1 MWERLIRRQD
11 RERLGI
17 GFEKIESPFF
27 AQTHVRRSLAGY
39 GDMFGLNELKAEF
52 GCYGRD
58 AHNIPESHIR
68 QMLEAVEDGDWLLVL
83 DKPFSPLSRDTTNR
97 WWAVT
102 GKRVLESVS
111 HPPRVQGSAS
121 LQRAEVLE
129 ISHQPVPE
137 KQYHCTFTK
146 PRTLPDGA
154 IDYTEFGGPVPT
166 CGIAEYG
173 TFALLGGY
181 ETNPAG
187 NVVLK
192 QIRGNPLPAALGT
205 LALGGSAAATAGVS
219 CGGLCGAGAVASTVG
234 ASALAGLVGLL
245 WPSSLGDS
253 SLYTDEQLNSLK
265 QGRTRIRLHI
275 EQQADGTLKGYGYNT
290 QQRSDWEMIPV
301 VQFKA
306 RGAEQVADFG
316 DGVTLIWTPAVDPSA
331 TSGIPPLEGGLQ
343 APQIWIY
350 PPTEQT
356 DNLIVNP
363 IHPPEYKDFIL
374 VFPVGAG
381 VRPLY
386 VVMNVRLDPG
396 TVTGLGEDISGIWL
410 SGAGVGLGVPVPARV
425 ADRLRGKSF
434 TSFDKFR
441 KAFWMA
447 VVNDPELSS
456 QFSLKNIDRMRDGFA
471 PTARYADAVGKRKV
485 FELHH
490 VEWISEGGKVYDVDN
505 MRVNTPRNHLA
516 IHR

>member
-27 AQTHVRRSLAGY
+27 AEFHIRRSLAGY
-39 GDMFGLNELKAEF
+39 GGMFGLNELKAEF

-68 QMLEAVEDGDWLLVL
+68 KMLEAVERGDWLLVL
-83 DKPFSPLSRDTTNR
+83 DRPISPLSRDTANR
-97 WWAVT
+97 WWAIT

-111 HPPRVQGSAS
+111 HPPRVQESAS
-121 LQRAEVLE
+121 LRRAEVLE
-129 ISHQPVPE
+129 VSRQPAPE
-137 KQYHCTFTK
+137 KHYHCTFTK

-166 CGIAEYG
+166 CGVAEYG
-173 TFALLGGY
+173 TFALLGGD

-187 NVVLK
+187 NIVLK

-205 LALGGSAAATAGVS
+205 LALGGTAAATAGVA

-253 SLYTDEQLNSLK
+253 SLYTDEQLDSLK

-290 QQRSDWEMIPV
+290 QQRPDWEMIPV

-316 DGVTLIWTPAVDPSA
+316 DGGIAFVAQPQ
-331 TSGIPPLEGGLQ
+331 IPPRNVNWSSSGKWVHAAKIGFEKYFLHKIRSGTSEPFYEKLALQVLGIDKLKAVTQDEG
-343 APQIWIY
+343 A
-350 PPTEQT
+350 
-356 DNLIVNP
+356 
-363 IHPPEYKDFIL
+363 
-374 VFPVGAG
+374 
-381 VRPLY
+381 
-386 VVMNVRLDPG
+386 
-396 TVTGLGEDISGIWL
+396 
-410 SGAGVGLGVPVPARV
+410 
-425 ADRLRGKSF
+425 
-434 TSFDKFR
+434 
-441 KAFWMA
+441 
-447 VVNDPELSS
+447 
-456 QFSLKNIDRMRDGFA
+456 
-471 PTARYADAVGKRKV
+471 
-485 FELHH
+485 
-490 VEWISEGGKVYDVDN
+490 
-505 MRVNTPRNHLA
+505 
-516 IHR
+516 